1 MLKLKDRIKRLRRG
15 ADYENFY
22 TALDIGTEYIKA
34 LVVKREGRNGVVLGA
49 SRQRQAFSDMQSGVP
64 SDIQG
69 IIDSCDRAM
78 SQAEDMCDTIPG
90 QAVIGI
96 AGEQVKGFSTSV
108 TVPRA
113 DPDLKVNEV
122 ELMRTLEIVQKRA
135 LREARHSMSLEL
147 GVPDVNVKL
156 INSAITNVKID
167 GFAVSNPFGFQG
179 KQMVIT
185 VFNTFAP
192 LTHIGALQTIASEL
206 DLELVA
212 TVAEPYAMARCA
224 ATDEVYDAGGIFI
237 DIGGGTTD
245 VALVR
250 NGGIEGT
257 RMFPIGGRVFTKKL
271 ASRFGISFADAEA
284 IKLRHSKKELPE
296 AHEEKVHAVLTRD
309 AEVLVEG
316 VAITLQEMGPGR
328 PAADR
333 GVPGRWRERP
343 PGSPGAARSLP
354 LGREAALRPH
364 AGGPRAPPGGHPRHL
379 RFHRVAARPTG
390 HHADGARLPRHPAAI
405 RRTDPPIRDHA
416 KSTQSDEGL
425 KPSKR

>member
-1 MLKLKDRIKRLRRG
+1 MIKIKDRIKRLRRG
-15 ADYENFY
+15 ADYENYY

-49 SRQRQAFSDMQSGVP
+49 SRQRQELADMQAGVP

-69 IIDSCDRAM
+69 IIDSCDKAM

-113 DPDLKVNEV
+113 DPNLKINEV
-122 ELMRTLEIVQKRA
+122 ELLQTLQLVQKRA
-135 LREARHSMSLEL
+135 LREARHAMSLEL

-156 INSAITNVKID
+156 INSAITSVQID
-167 GFAVSNPFGFQG
+167 GYTVVDPLGFQG
-179 KQMVIT
+179 RTMVIT

-192 LTHIGALQTIASEL
+192 LTHVGALQTIATEL
-206 DLELVA
+206 DLELLA

-224 ATDEVYDAGGIFI
+224 ATDEVYDFGGIFI

-245 VALVR
+245 IALIR

-271 ASRFGISFADAEA
+271 ATRFGISFTEAEA
-284 IKLRHSKKELPE
+284 VKLRHSKGELPPE
-296 AHEEKVHAVLTRD
+296 QVDKIHTVLARD

-316 VAITLQEMGPGR
+316 VAITLQEMAKGERLPTAIYLAGGGSALPEVKEQLRSFPWADKLPFGRTPGIN
-328 PAADR
+328 
-333 GVPGRWRERP
+333 V
-343 PGSPGAARSLP
+343 
-354 LGREAALRPH
+354 LRPVDIRGIYDSTGMLLDQQDITPMGLAFH
-364 AGGPRAPPGGHPRHL
+364 AIQQQAEDQAPL
-379 RFHRVAARPTG
+379 F
-390 HHADGARLPRHPAAI
+390 
-405 RRTDPPIRDHA
+405 
-416 KSTQSDEGL
+416 GL
-425 KPSKR
+425 MRKVLKAMKV

>member
-1 MLKLKDRIKRLRRG
+1 MIKIKDQIKRLRRG
-15 ADYENFY
+15 ADYENYY

-34 LVVKREGRNGVVLGA
+34 LVVKREGRHGIVLGA
-49 SRQRQAFSDMQSGVP
+49 SRQRQEFSDMQAGVP
-64 SDIQG
+64 SNIQG

-113 DPDLKVNEV
+113 DPTLKINET
-122 ELMRTLEIVQKRA
+122 ELLQTLQLVQRRA
-135 LREARHSMSLEL
+135 LREAQHAMSLEL
-147 GVPDVNVKL
+147 GVPDVDVKL
-156 INSAITNVKID
+156 INSAITSVRID
-167 GFAVSNPFGFQG
+167 GFTVNNPLDFQG
-179 KQMVIT
+179 KQMIIT

-192 LTHIGALQTIASEL
+192 LTHVGALQTIASEL

-224 ATDEVYDAGGIFI
+224 ATDEVYDFGGIFV

-245 VALVR
+245 IALIR

-271 ASRFGISFADAEA
+271 ASRCGISFADAEA
-284 IKLRHSKKELPE
+284 VKMRHSRGELPPE
-296 AHEEKVHAVLTRD
+296 HEDRVHAVLARD

-316 VAITLQEMGPGR
+316 VVITLTEM
-328 PAADR
+328 AR
-333 GVPGRWRERP
+333 GERLPTAIYLAGGGSALPEVREQLKSFP
-343 PGSPGAARSLP
+343 WGDKLPFARTP
-354 LGREAALRPH
+354 TVNVLRPVDIRGIYDSTGLLLDQQDITPMGLAFH
-364 AGGPRAPPGGHPRHL
+364 AIQQQSEDQAPL
-379 RFHRVAARPTG
+379 Y
-390 HHADGARLPRHPAAI
+390 
-405 RRTDPPIRDHA
+405 
-416 KSTQSDEGL
+416 GL
-425 KPSKR
+425 MRKVLKAMKV

>member
-1 MLKLKDRIKRLRRG
+1 MIKIKDRIKRLRRG
-15 ADYENFY
+15 ADYENYY

-34 LVVKREGRNGVVLGA
+34 LVVKREGHNGVVLGA
-49 SRQRQAFSDMQSGVP
+49 SRQRQDITDMQGGVP
-64 SDIQG
+64 SNIQG

-96 AGEQVKGFSTSV
+96 AGEQVKGLSTTV

-113 DPDLKVNEV
+113 DPNLKINEV
-122 ELMRTLEIVQKRA
+122 ELLQTLQLVQKRA
-135 LREARHSMSLEL
+135 LREAQHAMSLEL

-156 INSAITNVKID
+156 INSSITGVRID
-167 GFAVSNPFGFQG
+167 GYVVTDPSGFQG
-179 KQMVIT
+179 RTMVIT

-192 LTHIGALQTIASEL
+192 LTHVGALQTIASEL

-224 ATDEVYDAGGIFI
+224 ATDEVYDFGGIFI

-245 VALVR
+245 IALIR

-284 IKLRHSKKELPE
+284 VKLRHSKGELPVE
-296 AHEEKVHAVLTRD
+296 HAEKVTAVLARD

-316 VAITLQEMGPGR
+316 VAITLQEMSKG
-328 PAADR
+328 DR
-333 GVPGRWRERP
+333 LPTAIYLAGGGSALPEVRNQLQVFRWEDKLP
-343 PGSPGAARSLP
+343 FARTP
-354 LGREAALRPH
+354 TVNVLRPVDIRGIYDSTGLLLDGQDITPMGL
-364 AGGPRAPPGGHPRHL
+364 AYYAIQQQSEEQAPL
-379 RFHRVAARPTG
+379 F
-390 HHADGARLPRHPAAI
+390 
-405 RRTDPPIRDHA
+405 
-416 KSTQSDEGL
+416 GL
-425 KPSKR
+425 MRKVLKAMKV

>member
-1 MLKLKDRIKRLRRG
+1 VIKFKDRIKRLRRG
-15 ADYENFY
+15 ADYESYY

-34 LVVKREGRNGVVLGA
+34 LVVKREGRNGMVLGA
-49 SRQRQAFSDMQSGVP
+49 SRQRQDFADMQGGVP
-64 SDIQG
+64 SNIQG

-96 AGEQVKGFSTSV
+96 AGEQVKGFSTAV

-113 DPDLKVNEV
+113 DPTLKINET
-122 ELMRTLEIVQKRA
+122 ELMQTMQLVEKRA
-135 LREARHSMSLEL
+135 LREAQHAMSLEL
-147 GVPDVNVKL
+147 GVPDVDVKL
-156 INSAITNVKID
+156 INSAITSVRID
-167 GFAVSNPFGFQG
+167 GYVVSNPLGFQG
-179 KQMVIT
+179 KQMIIT

-192 LTHIGALQTIASEL
+192 LTHVGALQTIASEL

-224 ATDEVYDAGGIFI
+224 ATDEVYDSGGIFI

-245 VALVR
+245 IALIR

-284 IKLRHSKKELPE
+284 IKLRHSRGELPAE
-296 AHEEKVHAVLTRD
+296 HAEKVHAVLARD

-316 VAITLQEMGPGR
+316 VGITLQEMAKG
-328 PAADR
+328 DR
-333 GVPGRWRERP
+333 LPTAIYLAGGGSALPEVKEQLQVFPWGEKLPFARP
-343 PGSPGAARSLP
+343 PSVT
-354 LGREAALRPH
+354 ALRPVDIRGIYDSTGLLLDQQDITPMGLAFH
-364 AGGPRAPPGGHPRHL
+364 AIQQQSEDQAPM
-379 RFHRVAARPTG
+379 F
-390 HHADGARLPRHPAAI
+390 
-405 RRTDPPIRDHA
+405 
-416 KSTQSDEGL
+416 GL
-425 KPSKR
+425 MRKVLKAMKV

>member
-1 MLKLKDRIKRLRRG
+1 MIKIKDRIKRLRRG
-15 ADYENFY
+15 ADYENYY

-49 SRQRQAFSDMQSGVP
+49 SRQRQELADMQGGVP

-69 IIDSCDRAM
+69 IIDSCDKAM

-113 DPDLKVNEV
+113 DPNLKINEV
-122 ELMRTLEIVQKRA
+122 ELLQTLQLVQKRA
-135 LREARHSMSLEL
+135 LREARHAMSLEL

-156 INSAITNVKID
+156 INSAITSVRID
-167 GFAVSNPFGFQG
+167 GYTVVDPLGFQG
-179 KQMVIT
+179 RTMVVT

-192 LTHIGALQTIASEL
+192 LTHVGALQTIATEL
-206 DLELVA
+206 DLELLA

-224 ATDEVYDAGGIFI
+224 ATDEVYDFGGIFI

-245 VALVR
+245 IALIR

-271 ASRFGISFADAEA
+271 ATRFGISFTEAEA
-284 IKLRHSKKELPE
+284 VKLRHSKGELPPE
-296 AHEEKVHAVLTRD
+296 QVDKVHAVLARD

-316 VAITLQEMGPGR
+316 VAMPLQEL
-328 PAADR
+328 
-333 GVPGRWRERP
+333 
-343 PGSPGAARSLP
+343 ARRHRHP
-354 LGREAALRPH
+354 LEAAGRSR
-364 AGGPRAPPGGHPRHL
+364 AGRASR
-379 RFHRVAARPTG
+379 
-390 HHADGARLPRHPAAI
+390 
-405 RRTDPPIRDHA
+405 
-416 KSTQSDEGL
+416 
-425 KPSKR
+425 

>member
-1 MLKLKDRIKRLRRG
+1 MIKIKDRIKRLRRG
-15 ADYENFY
+15 SDYENYY

-34 LVVKREGRNGVVLGA
+34 LIVKREGRNGVVLGA
-49 SRQRQAFSDMQSGVP
+49 SRQRQEFADMEGGVP
-64 SDIQG
+64 ANIQG

-113 DPDLKVNEV
+113 DPALKINEV
-122 ELMRTLEIVQKRA
+122 ELAQTLQLVQKRA
-135 LREARHSMSLEL
+135 LREAQHQMSLEL

-156 INSAITNVKID
+156 LNSAITSVRID
-167 GFAVSNPFGFQG
+167 GFVVNNPIDFQG
-179 KQMVIT
+179 KQTVIT

-192 LTHIGALQTIASEL
+192 LTHVGALQTIASEL

-224 ATDEVYDAGGIFI
+224 ATDEVYDFGGIFV
-237 DIGGGTTD
+237 DVGGGTTD
-245 VALVR
+245 IALIR

-271 ASRFGISFADAEA
+271 AARFGISFADAEA
-284 IKLRHSKKELPE
+284 VKLRHSRGELPPE
-296 AHEEKVHAVLTRD
+296 HAEKVHSVLARD

-316 VAITLQEMGPGR
+316 VAITLQEMAKG
-328 PAADR
+328 DR
-333 GVPGRWRERP
+333 LPTAIYLAGG
-343 PGSPGAARSLP
+343 GSALPEVKDQLKTFAWGEKLPFARTP
-354 LGREAALRPH
+354 TVTALRPVDIRGIYDSTGLLLDQQDITPMGLAFH
-364 AGGPRAPPGGHPRHL
+364 AIQQEAEDQAPL
-379 RFHRVAARPTG
+379 Y
-390 HHADGARLPRHPAAI
+390 
-405 RRTDPPIRDHA
+405 
-416 KSTQSDEGL
+416 GL
-425 KPSKR
+425 MRKVLKAMKV

>member
-1 MLKLKDRIKRLRRG
+1 MIKIKDRIKRLRRG
-15 ADYENFY
+15 ADYENYY

-49 SRQRQAFSDMQSGVP
+49 SRQRQEFTDMQGGVP
-64 SDIQG
+64 SNIQG

-113 DPDLKVNEV
+113 DPLLKINEV
-122 ELMRTLEIVQKRA
+122 ELLQTLQLVQKRA
-135 LREARHSMSLEL
+135 LREAQHAMSLEL

-156 INSAITNVKID
+156 INSAITSVRID
-167 GFAVSNPFGFQG
+167 GFVVNNPIDFQG

-192 LTHIGALQTIASEL
+192 LTQLGALQTIASEL

-224 ATDEVYDAGGIFI
+224 ATDEVYDFGGIFI

-245 VALVR
+245 IALIR

-284 IKLRHSKKELPE
+284 VKLRHSRGELPPE
-296 AHEEKVHAVLTRD
+296 HAEKVHAVLARD

-316 VAITLQEMGPGR
+316 VAITLQEMAKG
-328 PAADR
+328 DR
-333 GVPGRWRERP
+333 LPTAVYLAGG
-343 PGSPGAARSLP
+343 GSALPEVKDLLKSFPWGEKLPFARTP
-354 LGREAALRPH
+354 TVNVLRPVDIRGIYDSTGLLLDQQDITPMGLAFH
-364 AGGPRAPPGGHPRHL
+364 AIQQQQE
-379 RFHRVAARPTG
+379 
-390 HHADGARLPRHPAAI
+390 DGTLL
-405 RRTDPPIRDHA
+405 
-416 KSTQSDEGL
+416 QGL
-425 KPSKR
+425 MRKVLKAMKV